1 MTISAK
7 HNNQIPLR
15 SVRPIYS
22 SSVPSSSLITNP
34 STSHTSSSSSNTT
47 NTPLIN
53 IETGKRKDGRTC
65 DKFRNVFLQVGVI
78 KQARGSA
85 YLEFHQGTKI
95 ICAVYGPR
103 QVSAKNVEF
112 SDTGRLQCEYRVAQ
126 FASLHHN
133 SRSSAS
139 SAMSATKSHQATS
152 EEIEFGIHMRE
163 ALESSLRLDKYPKSV
178 IDVYCFVL
186 EDDGSALS
194 GAISCASLALAN
206 AGIEMVDMVSACTTS
221 ELEGQIVVDP
231 TSHEYKY
238 ASGGMVCGFMSN
250 LNEVTQLTQ
259 VGDMSF
265 QKVSEAMDLC
275 IDGCTKL
282 YQLMQ
287 QCLIESMMNTRT
299 TITTRE

>member
-34 STSHTSSSSSNTT
+34 STSHTSSSSSSSSSSNTT

-103 QVSAKNVEF
+103 QVSAKK
-112 SDTGRLQCEYRVAQ
+112 C
-126 FASLHHN
+126 
-133 SRSSAS
+133 
-139 SAMSATKSHQATS
+139 
-152 EEIEFGIHMRE
+152 GI
-163 ALESSLRLDKYPKSV
+163 
-178 IDVYCFVL
+178 
-186 EDDGSALS
+186 
-194 GAISCASLALAN
+194 
-206 AGIEMVDMVSACTTS
+206 
-221 ELEGQIVVDP
+221 
-231 TSHEYKY
+231 
-238 ASGGMVCGFMSN
+238 
-250 LNEVTQLTQ
+250 
-259 VGDMSF
+259 
-265 QKVSEAMDLC
+265 
-275 IDGCTKL
+275 
-282 YQLMQ
+282 
-287 QCLIESMMNTRT
+287 
-299 TITTRE
+299 